1 MKHAPIHSKS
11 PRQDASVPM
20 RRPSAG
26 PNGRAL
32 VPPAYGIDFVDQQQS
47 TTGGMP
53 IQCQSREGSSAPE
66 RQKENNTG
74 LPDQLKAG
82 IETLSGI
89 SMSDVRVHTHS
100 SAPARLNAHA
110 YTQGREIFV
119 APGQERHLP
128 HEAWHVVQQAQG
140 RVRET
145 ARLRSGVSINGD
157 RVLEQEADLMGRRA
171 TQLAAQSDGTTD
183 HRLHERTDADS
194 RIHPNTLLSAG
205 SPVAQADVGFEFQT
219 FKEDSGFYRKSKKF
233 DRYVKFNAHQ
243 TYATSVNSDPAWEVQ
258 NDGGDIEVVVE
269 RVPVNESG
277 RKKLGETMDK
287 VVSVFTNLQTQQGE
301 NGDMQTLKP
310 EQKKKMT
317 RTEKTLKASDLHSIS
332 EGKLQRPLSWSEKNK
347 TEEDDKEPEDWADL
361 KLFVTPELKAH
372 PQVTAGIRLDKLL
385 ETFELISKADYKEIG
400 DKNKQGLAHQ
410 LGFYKKKSKK
420 HRGTIKSA
428 VGVGKRAKEKSLSPN
443 LQGFLTII
451 AEYIIGWQKAGKL
464 EKRTPYAKN
473 CTPIMGRTNLATVF
487 TQVLN
492 EKEREIF
499 RKLVQD
505 EKALTEMF
513 DLGENL
519 LEKNLFG
526 QAAPNDVTEEELNEE
541 QKENLKKK
549 NLPQPTKFK
558 VKNFLSS
565 LADKESIDLSSE
577 DYGPQAIGSQ
587 DEEKDTIIDEK
598 NQVKGIAVELRKLRG
613 EVPLKDWKTFAL
625 HAFDLTEL
633 INRQEEK
640 KNLNE
645 LPTTT
650 NNSFAQKEMTS
661 SSSSLTTG
669 SFSLMTNQ
677 QKLNMFSDLM
687 NNN

>member
-1 MKHAPIHSKS
+1 
-11 PRQDASVPM
+11 M

-171 TQLAAQSDGTTD
+171 TKLPAKGDGTTD

-205 SPVAQADVGFEFQT
+205 SPVAQADIGFEFQT
-219 FKEDSGFYRKSKKF
+219 YQEASGFYELKQEEKF
-233 DRYVKFNAHQ
+233 DDHEI
-243 TYATSVNSDPAWEVQ
+243 YAESIKASPAWRVE
-258 NDGGDIEVVVE
+258 NDGGDLEVVVE
-269 RVPVNESG
+269 RAPVTEKGKNE
-277 RKKLGETMDK
+277 LTTTMDEITEYFTSLPK
-287 VVSVFTNLQTQQGE
+287 AQRLLVSTLHQKSLQKSKGW
-301 NGDMQTLKP
+301 KP
-310 EQKKKMT
+310 TWNDESHLYLTAAM
-317 RTEKTLKASDLHSIS
+317 
-332 EGKLQRPLSWSEKNK
+332 
-347 TEEDDKEPEDWADL
+347 
-361 KLFVTPELKAH
+361 KAH
-372 PQVTAGIRLDKLL
+372 PQVTAGVRLDKLL
-385 ETFELISKADYKEIG
+385 ETFELIGKAQYQEGTDNLKEKQDYA
-400 DKNKQGLAHQ
+400 NQ
-410 LGFYKKKSKK
+410 LGFYQKSLK
-420 HRGTIKSA
+420 HRETIQSA
-428 VGVGKRAKEKSLSPN
+428 MAVGKRAAEAKLSPN
-443 LQGFLTII
+443 LQGFLAII

-464 EKRTPYAKN
+464 NKRTMYAKN
-473 CTPIMGRTNLATVF
+473 YTPIMGRTNLATVF
-487 TQVLN
+487 TQVLS
-492 EKEREIF
+492 EQDQKVFREIVKEENTLQKIF
-499 RKLVQD
+499 DKELPKLEEPLFGTNVPD
-505 EKALTEMF
+505 DILVKKKRTKN
-513 DLGENL
+513 DTRRIENL
-519 LEKNLFG
+519 ETKGFKG
-526 QAAPNDVTEEELNEE
+526 RIPSGITVGEFLNG
-541 QKENLKKK
+541 
-549 NLPQPTKFK
+549 
-558 VKNFLSS
+558 
-565 LADKESIDLSSE
+565 LARQQSIDLSSD